1 MKKFK
6 LPPVY
11 KISPNALL
19 LTIDEV
25 EMQWDSI
32 FCSYDFLSLFFLIF
46 VAKDGLYY

>member
-11 KISPNALL
+11 KIAPNALL

-25 EMQWDSI
+25 EMQWESI
-32 FCSYDFLSLFFLIF
+32 FCSYGFLSLFFLIL
-46 VAKDGLYY
+46 VA